1 MSDAKPAR
9 RVELDFLRG
18 LALIVMA
25 VGHPI
30 RANIYEGPIDI
41 DPVRLVM
48 NRYGELFSCLFM
60 FISGINVQNFLASAA
75 KNPGFDATGFYVKSA
90 VALFVLGWTYNLQ
103 VQTALFMDIIQCMAL
118 GTLVAYLMLRFRVPT
133 WAMVLFVAAL
143 FVAALA
149 LVGPGPVTNETM
161 QRVRPYRYWIA
172 MFGPIPWL
180 AYYVYGLVIDRV
192 SSGRGKDVLLYG
204 GIAVFALGHAL
215 PELRGTEPAVHLL
228 KVNARFVV
236 MSLGLLPAALIAC
249 QRLYRGRSSIGRA
262 IEFWGV
268 ESLVFLVFHWIWIFY
283 LFYPQLR
290 VQKIAGEGA
299 AVWFTGLLTLA
310 IMAATVR
317 PIAGLRDR
325 WLRSPNFGRRA
336 WTVLG
341 IAMLG
346 WLLATG
352 RVAGLAAKRHLG
364 MEDLAVTSPS
374 LDPIY
379 VAYVVRQNFAF
390 LAAAAFCF
398 LYPWIRARFRASSM
412 RGTARA

>member
-1 MSDAKPAR
+1 
-9 RVELDFLRG
+9 
-18 LALIVMA
+18 
-25 VGHPI
+25 
-30 RANIYEGPIDI
+30 
-41 DPVRLVM
+41 
-48 NRYGELFSCLFM
+48 
-60 FISGINVQNFLASAA
+60 
-75 KNPGFDATGFYVKSA
+75 
-90 VALFVLGWTYNLQ
+90 
-103 VQTALFMDIIQCMAL
+103 FMDIIQCMAL

-143 FVAALA
+143 LVAALVI
-149 LVGPGPVTNETM
+149 VGPGPVTHETM

-192 SSGRGKDVLLYG
+192 TSERGKDGLLYG

-236 MSLGLLPAALIAC
+236 MSIGLLPAALVAC
-249 QRLYRGRSSIGRA
+249 ERWYRGRSKIGKA
-262 IEFWGV
+262 IEYWGV

-290 VQKIAGEGA
+290 VQKTAGEGA

-317 PIAGLRDR
+317 PISAIRDR
-325 WLRSPNFGRRA
+325 WLRSPKFGKRA

-341 IAMLG
+341 LAMLG
-346 WLLATG
+346 WALATA
-352 RVAGLAAKRHLG
+352 RVAALAAKRRLG
-364 MEDLAVTSPS
+364 MEDLALTSPS

-379 VAYVVRQNFAF
+379 LAYVFRQNFAF
-390 LAAAAFCF
+390 LAAATFCF
-398 LYPWIRARFRASSM
+398 LYPWIRSRLRASSI
-412 RGTARA
+412 RAPART